1 MPFPA
6 KPLHGSITPD
16 DVPDD
21 DVPVDDEPE
30 APEAPDEPEDVPQPS

>member
-6 KPLHGSITPD
+6 KPLHGSIT
-16 DVPDD
+16 PDD